1 MNRLVLPSLLL
12 LAACSSDPGVPAT
25 QTDSGAPPPDG
36 SVNSA
41 DTSTAGDANTVVTSE
56 TWQDGK
62 MITTS
67 VVIPAGITVTIAKGA
82 KIACSANVSI
92 TVLGTLTASSA
103 SPTHAKLMGTKWI
116 GIIAKGKGTVSLDG
130 VDITGAT
137 VAAIE
142 DGSTTPAIYDN
153 GTIDKSG
160 SAFGVA
166 LGAALSTHH
175 AIVTAPNNY
184 IRVEGSFTASYL
196 DYDANGIYCVYTDNL
211 AAKVS
216 IEDSKF
222 HGGASGDPDLLN
234 SYGAALF
241 HVAYTDITGAH
252 CGFHFQSV
260 DVLEVDHV
268 TVHGVTNGADLW
280 GSSKSGAHTITNS
293 NFQNLALGFDEK
305 GSNGPIEV
313 VGCYLGGG
321 NNLTTSAVT
330 ISKPASMPI
339 ANAGPR

>member
-1 MNRLVLPSLLL
+1 MKLLLIPSLLIA
-12 LAACSSDPGVPAT
+12 AACSSDPGTLAT
-25 QTDSGAPPPDG
+25 PSDSGAPPPDG
-36 SVNSA
+36 SVDPA
-41 DTSTAGDANTVVTSE
+41 DGSNPDDANTVVTSE

-62 MITTS
+62 TITAS
-67 VVIPAGITVTIAKGA
+67 VVIPVGVTVTIAPGA
-82 KIACSANVSI
+82 KITCSANVTI

-103 SPTHAKLMGTKWI
+103 TPTHAKLTGTKWT
-116 GIIAKGKGTVSLDG
+116 GIIAKGKGTVTLDG

-166 LGAALSTHH
+166 LGANLSTHH
-175 AIVTAPNNY
+175 ATVTAPNNY

-196 DYDANGIYCVYTDNL
+196 DYDANGVYCVYTDNL
-211 AAKVS
+211 AAKVF
-216 IEDSKF
+216 IEDSRF
-222 HGGASGDPDLLN
+222 HGGTSGDPDLLN
-234 SYGAALF
+234 SFGAALF

-260 DVLEVDHV
+260 DVVEIDHV

-280 GSSKSGAHTITNS
+280 GSSKIGAHTITSS

-305 GSNGPIEV
+305 GTNGPITV
-313 VGCYLGGG
+313 MGCYIGSP
-321 NNLTTSAVT
+321 NKLTTSAVT
-330 ISKPASMPI
+330 ISNPASMPI